1 MRRRSEHIFLLI
13 ERTVPMLFAIGA
25 VLSVLLFLF
34 PGNLALALG
43 ACAAWILAA
52 TASGIDLFFRVF
64 LRKKQLDEETEEGEK
79 DRFLSDVA
87 HELKTPLA
95 VIRGNAEILADG
107 VVPAEEYP
115 AYCRRIL
122 RETDAMS
129 RLVGDLLD
137 LSRLRTG
144 KVRFEPRDVDL
155 AYLASSLCESL
166 APVGEKKGV
175 FVAFESRCSLP
186 VLWLDYDRI
195 RQLAVI
201 FLDNGIKHT
210 PEGGTVTLFLDREG
224 DTVLLGVRDT
234 GHGISPEDLPH
245 VFDRFYK
252 ADPQRGGL
260 EVGSGIGL
268 SLAVQIAR
276 LHGGRVDV
284 VSEIGKGT
292 CFTARLPLREC
303 KETVES

>member
-1 MRRRSEHIFLLI
+1 
-13 ERTVPMLFAIGA
+13 MLFAVGA
-25 VLSVLLFLF
+25 VLSVLLLLF
-34 PGNLALALG
+34 PGNFALSLGCCILWGVTALA
-43 ACAAWILAA
+43 A
-52 TASGIDLFFRVF
+52 GISLVFYLFFA
-64 LRKKQLDEETEEGEK
+64 KKTKNISVSESEK

-107 VVPAEEYP
+107 VVPVEEYP
-115 AYCRRIL
+115 EYCGRIL

-144 KVRFEPRDVDL
+144 KIRFEPRDVDL
-155 AYLASSLCESL
+155 SYLVKSLCESL
-166 APVGEKKGV
+166 APVGAKKGV
-175 FVAFESRCSLP
+175 FVAFEPRCELP
-186 VLWLDYDRI
+186 VLLLDYDRV
-195 RQLAVI
+195 RQLALI

-224 DTVLLGVRDT
+224 DTVLLGVQDT
-234 GHGISPEDLPH
+234 GHGIAPEDLPH

-260 EVGSGIGL
+260 DVGSGIGL

-276 LHGGRVDV
+276 LHGGTVDV
-284 VSEIGKGT
+284 TSEIGKGA
-292 CFTARLPLREC
+292 CFTARLPFREC
-303 KETVES
+303 KENVDS